1 LHLDRHFGCCTY
13 LEGVGELLMTE
24 TRGIRKRSPIG
35 LIIAIILIGAAVG
48 AWYWVAS
55 HAKPTTDDAS
65 IDAEVIHI
73 ASEVGGRIAEL
84 NVRENSFVHRGDLLF
99 RIDPTAY
106 QSNVAAA
113 QAQLAVARAALK
125 TRQRSV
131 SVEQSNAI
139 IATSQIQRAQTNLGL
154 SARTVERLTPL
165 AAKGYVPKQQIDQ
178 AEVANRDATSSLVEA
193 QEQEQAA
200 HTAVGSI
207 DAAEAGMRAAEA
219 TLAIAQKALRDTG
232 VRSPHD
238 GRVVGLGVS
247 TGEIVAPSQSL
258 FTLINTEE
266 WYVSANLRET
276 DLRRIHP
283 GECVTAYS
291 MIDRTRPMKGV
302 VESIGFGV
310 LASDKINIPRAAP
323 YVEPSLNWVR
333 VAQRFPVRIH
343 LIDPPPDL
351 VRLGASAI
359 AEVDHGDVC
368 R

>member
-1 LHLDRHFGCCTY
+1 VDEF
-13 LEGVGELLMTE
+13 VMTE
-24 TRGIRKRSPIG
+24 TRGIRKRSPVG
-35 LIIAIILIGAAVG
+35 LIIAIFLIGAALG

-55 HAKPTTDDAS
+55 HAKPWTDDAS
-65 IDAEVIHI
+65 VDAEVIHV
-73 ASEVGGRIAEL
+73 ASQVGGRIVEL
-84 NVRENSFVHRGDLLF
+84 NVHENSFVRRGDLLF

-106 QSNVAAA
+106 KSNVAGAR
-113 QAQLAVARAALK
+113 AQLAVAQAALK
-125 TRQRSV
+125 TRQRTV

-139 IATSQIQRAQTNLGL
+139 IAASRIERAQTNLGL

-165 AAKGYVPKQQIDQ
+165 AVKGYVPKQQLDQ
-178 AEVANRDATSSLVEA
+178 AEVAHRDATTSLAEA

-200 HTAVGSI
+200 HSGIGNVE
-207 DAAEAGMRAAEA
+207 AAEAGIRAAEA
-219 TLAIAQKALRDTG
+219 ALAIAQKALRDTE
-232 VRSPHD
+232 VRALHD

-247 TGEIVAPSQSL
+247 TGEIVVPSQSL

-276 DLRRIHP
+276 DLRRIYP

-302 VESIGFGV
+302 LESIGFGV
-310 LASDKINIPRAAP
+310 LSSDKINVPRAAP
-323 YVEPSLNWVR
+323 YVQPSLNWVR

-343 LIDPPPDL
+343 LIEPPADL

-359 AEVDHGDVC
+359 VEMDHGKTC